1 MKILYSPQM
10 DDNFKYEYSIFN
22 EHIKVELFKVKEKI
36 EVETEDNIGDITEE
50 QIDVIEYEIVDTYL
64 YDLSNI
70 EIGKEYVLPEFFTQI
85 DRLED
90 NTIQLEVLNYV
101 KSTEE
106 DVSILF
112 PNWLEA
118 EETEFELGLDDVIT
132 ELEEVVLKPIIV
144 VDKEKDL
151 LQAQVDT
158 LIADSEFKDALMQ
171 DLILQIYKQEV

>member
-22 EHIKVELFKVKEKI
+22 EHIKVELLKLKEKI
-36 EVETEDNIGDITEE
+36 EVETEDNIGAITEE

-70 EIGKEYVLPEFFTQI
+70 EIGKKYVLPEFFTQI

-118 EETEFELGLDDVIT
+118 EETEFVIGVDDVIT

-158 LIADSEFKDALMQ
+158 LIAESEFKDALMQ